1 MAAVVGMLAV
11 LMGAMEIGVAM
22 ETAVVAQMVMVTM
35 LTAALPRD
43 AEGAEAI
50 RRALEHLQEF
60 AVVQC

>member
-43 AEGAEAI
+43 AAEAI